1 MGEVAE
7 QWQDRH
13 NATYSTAAM
22 EKEEEDRSAAR
33 ATSFFWRF
41 GGGTAVLLLA
51 AGLLLGKRRR
61 NGMDTGMARGTLSL
75 FCRVRQWKGNFN
87 AGGPGGRALT
97 GVDKGREETTRWRRF
112 LISGHD

>member
-87 AGGPGGRALT
+87 AGALEDGRSPAST
-97 GVDKGREETTRWRRF
+97 REEKKRRGGGG
-112 LISGHD
+112 S